1 MSKYGVFSGPY
12 FTVFG
17 LNTEIY
23 SVNLHIQSECRKIGT
38 RKNSLF
44 GHFSR
49 SIIIIFVI
57 IDINSFHYIMKLLQK
72 YVNLFFAEIA
82 IVNAT
87 NLKQSYDHVL
97 LAFKTPYSLL
107 VPSMRSFLEETP
119 SLKEG
124 LDFSFSLD
132 SLAARRT

>member
-49 SIIIIFVI
+49 SVIIIFVI

-87 NLKQSYDHVL
+87 NLKQSYDHVS
-97 LAFKTPYSLL
+97 LAFKKPCLLL
-107 VPSMRSFLEETP
+107 VHSMRSFLEETP

-132 SLAARRT
+132 SLATRRT